1 MSALELVVLVLA
13 GLAAGS
19 INGAVGS
26 GSLVTLPVLLALG
39 LGPASA
45 VTTNT
50 IAMVLSAF
58 GGVMAYR
65 TELRAERPHLR
76 PLTVVS
82 TLGGLVGSVLLLTTP
97 PGAIEVVVPVL
108 IGFALLLVVFQP
120 QVARWVRSRA
130 AQGPATED
138 EGPAVESPYRSR
150 ALRASIAACSVYGGY
165 FAAAQGVLLLGV
177 LGAFT
182 GQPMGRIN
190 GVKNLLTLTVNVT
203 AAVMFTI
210 ASFTGHADV
219 VWSATAAIA
228 VGAAVG
234 GYAGGRLA
242 KAVPAWFL
250 RAVIVVVAGLALVHS
265 LA

>member
-1 MSALELVVLVLA
+1 MSAPELLLLVVA

-39 LGPASA
+39 LRPESA
-45 VTTNT
+45 ITTNT

-65 TELRAERPHLR
+65 TELRPQLPRLR
-76 PLTVVS
+76 SLLVVS
-82 TLGGLVGSVLLLTTP
+82 TLGGVVGSLLLLTTS
-97 PGAIEVVVPVL
+97 PGAIEVVVPIL
-108 IGFALLLVVFQP
+108 ISVALLLVVFQP
-120 QVARWVRSRA
+120 QVARWVARRA
-130 AQGPATED
+130 QASTTAN
-138 EGPAVESPYRSR
+138 PYGSV
-150 ALRASIAACSVYGGY
+150 ALKASIAGCSVYGGY

-203 AAVMFTI
+203 AAVMFTV
-210 ASFTGHADV
+210 ASFAGHADV
-219 VWSATAAIA
+219 VWAATAAVA
-228 VGAAVG
+228 LGATFG
-234 GYAGGRLA
+234 GYTGGRAA
-242 KAVPAWFL
+242 KAIPPWVL
-250 RAVIVVVAGLALVHS
+250 RLVIVLVAGASLVKE
-265 LA
+265 LIG